1 MHTLYPLEAREF
13 PSTFISF
20 LYLSVVLRLCFYIPS
35 CGQSSR
41 CREGI
46 YPNPRPFALT
56 SKMLIKG
63 RSQEMM
69 KIYQI
74 ISFEKSTPDICLEE
88 MVDQL

>member
-1 MHTLYPLEAREF
+1 M
-13 PSTFISF
+13 
-20 LYLSVVLRLCFYIPS
+20 
-35 CGQSSR
+35 
-41 CREGI
+41 
-46 YPNPRPFALT
+46 T